1 MDKKDRLNYYKRE
14 MFNFYKLRNCL
25 KLKRRVFL
33 FFPLVLLLW
42 WPLVSAGFVFEKI
55 VTEGEE
61 DPSIKNLQIILN
73 QDSRT
78 QVAKVGAGAPG
89 AETSFFGART
99 RGALARFQR
108 LNGISGEYGFVGR
121 KTRLALNKK
130 LAESYFAETAASEDK
145 LTDQLAKT
153 QKTFVFRLPR
163 GIRGNVTRLA
173 DKKSPYMKY
182 LENKEKS
189 DDKKTK
195 TIVGKPK
202 ISSLSPTRGSYG
214 TRITIKGEN
223 FTATGNTIY
232 TGYSILKNVSSSD
245 KKTLTFTAQA
255 FETEYQQSR
264 SLANYFKSFSVPFL
278 VYVENANGQSN
289 SLMFN
294 YQF

>member
-1 MDKKDRLNYYKRE
+1 

-153 QKTFVFRLPR
+153 QKTFVFRLPSD
-163 GIRGNVTRLA
+163 IRGNVTRLA

>member
-153 QKTFVFRLPR
+153 QKTFVFRLPSD
-163 GIRGNVTRLA
+163 IRGNVTRLA
-173 DKKSPYMKY
+173 DKKSPYIKR
-182 LENKEKS
+182 LEETEKS
-189 DDKKTK
+189 ESKKSQ
-195 TIVGKPK
+195 VVAGKPK
-202 ISSLSPTRGSYG
+202 ITSLSPARGAYG
-214 TRITIKGEN
+214 VMVKIKGEN

-232 TGYSILKNVSSSD
+232 TGYSVLKNVSSPD
-245 KKTLTFTAQA
+245 KETLTFTVQA
-255 FETEYQQSR
+255 FGAEYQQSR
-264 SLANYFKSFSVPFL
+264 SLTNHFESFSIPLL

-289 SLMFN
+289 SLTFN

>member
-1 MDKKDRLNYYKRE
+1 M
-14 MFNFYKLRNCL
+14 
-25 KLKRRVFL
+25 
-33 FFPLVLLLW
+33 VLLLW

-130 LAESYFAETAASEDK
+130 LAESYFAETAGSEDK